1 MRVSGVFGGALGLQ
15 RRNYPLLIKRD
26 TRVGVPAQA
35 RA

>member
-26 TRVGVPAQA
+26 TRLGLRAPA